1 MTFQVYLPPMN
12 GKIAGWLRGTIWTS
26 DPTRANTFA
35 TREDAEAAMAKA
47 AQFHL
52 KRVMKA
58 ARITDAAERWS

>member
-1 MTFQVYLPPMN
+1 MFVVYLPPLN
-12 GKIAGWLRGTIWTS
+12 GKLAGWLRNTIWTTYA
-26 DPTRANTFA
+26 DRASTFA